1 MLQICRRIYGGE
13 DARGGNVYLGGRS
26 HLPGPVQQRADDW
39 RRKVGQCR
47 TWTKCKVYVDTSRL
61 MEESLRTAS
70 TILMATTRLW
80 ATRLSLMGLLSSER
94 CYFLW
99 VHLKWDV
106 SYSTLMRQ
114 LPCESCWQWPQCNVS
129 PGTRN
134 HPLQPLPRAA
144 RARED
149 TKGNRQ
155 LKREPPRRRTVFF
168 NQKEKK
174 CRLLFKSHTRNII
187 WVKNLCTEISYSL
200 KWSWK

>member
-1 MLQICRRIYGGE
+1 MSENLW
-13 DARGGNVYLGGRS
+13 RGRCTGRER
-26 HLPGPVQQRADDW
+26 LPGRTEPLTRGCLTTGRW
-39 RRKVGQCR
+39 LEKEGGQCR

-80 ATRLSLMGLLSSER
+80 ATRLSLMGSLSSER

-114 LPCESCWQWPQCNVS
+114 LPCESWQWPQCNVS

-134 HPLQPLPRAA
+134 RLLQHLPRAA
-144 RARED
+144 KERED
-149 TKGNRQ
+149 TKENRQ
-155 LKREPPRRRTVFF
+155 T
-168 NQKEKK
+168 
-174 CRLLFKSHTRNII
+174 
-187 WVKNLCTEISYSL
+187 
-200 KWSWK
+200 